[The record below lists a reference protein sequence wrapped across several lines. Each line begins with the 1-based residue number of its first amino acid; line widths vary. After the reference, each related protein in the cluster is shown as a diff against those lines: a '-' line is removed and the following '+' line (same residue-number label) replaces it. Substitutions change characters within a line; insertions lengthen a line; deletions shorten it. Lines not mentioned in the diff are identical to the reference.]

1 MDLTKDN
8 GEDDLKKKM
17 FQLRKKNA
25 NVNIR
30 TFKKPPILNTTY
42 FLNDIF
48 QKTLNLKSYFLGQLY
63 CLKTTEM

>member
-1 MDLTKDN
+1 MDLAKDN
-8 GEDDLKKKM
+8 GEDDLKKKVSV
-17 FQLRKKNA
+17 RKKNA
-25 NVNIR
+25 NVDIR

-48 QKTLNLKSYFLGQLY
+48 QKTLNFKSYFLGQLY